1 MSSNPS
7 HSPYL
12 LDVQGV
18 SKSFRGVHAV
28 DNISFS
34 VTAGEIVA
42 IIGPNGAGKTSLFNL
57 ISGYLHSDQGH
68 IRFGDKE
75 ITKLR
80 PDKICL
86 QGMGRTFQLVKPFRG
101 LTVLDNVVIGA
112 LAKENNI
119 NLAKE
124 QSMEILKLF
133 NLDNKK
139 NQVAEYLTLSERKR
153 LEVAR
158 ALATKP
164 KLLLLDEVMAG
175 LRPNEIDQFM
185 HIFKSL
191 NQGMKLTILMIEH
204 VMRAVMA
211 LSHHIIVL
219 NYGQKIA
226 EGAPEEISKN
236 PDVLKCYL
244 GEDYALINEMENQAC

>member
-1 MSSNPS
+1 MSSNTS

-18 SKSFRGVHAV
+18 SKSFRGVQAV

-57 ISGYLHSDQGH
+57 ISGHLQTDQGH
-68 IRFGDKE
+68 IHFNDKK
-75 ITKLR
+75 ITRQR

-101 LTVLDNVVIGA
+101 LTVLDNVIIGA

-124 QSMEILKLF
+124 QSIEILKLF
-133 NLDNKK
+133 SLDHKK
-139 NQVAEYLTLSERKR
+139 DQLAEHLTLSERKS

-175 LRPNEIDQFM
+175 LRPNEVDQLM
-185 HIFKSL
+185 HIFRSL
-191 NQGMKLTILMIEH
+191 NQGMGLTILLIEH
-204 VMRAVMA
+204 VMRAVMT

-226 EGAPEEISKN
+226 EGNPEEISKN
-236 PDVLKCYL
+236 PEVLKCYL
-244 GEDYALINEMENQAC
+244 GEDYALLSQMETPAC